1 MGSSVIKLPVKTKE
15 INPRYDTYGPLS
27 TTYRLTYLSLSCP
40 PPVVGQSA
48 GKMDCGILLVDF
60 IRLSSSSSP
69 DRQQPP
75 GHDCK
80 CSSLD
85 PQPVNYNNCVWGFGR
100 LSRSLSSH
108 RHSSNCITLIKLYTR
123 HAALTSSLALPMT
136 PFFVSLSGTIIK
148 LGGTFCKI

>member
-1 MGSSVIKLPVKTKE
+1 MGFHLLGSSVIKLPVITKE

-27 TTYRLTYLSLSCP
+27 TTYRLTYICP
-40 PPVVGQSA
+40 CPVHLQSSANQLERWIAGYFRWTSSVVPP
-48 GKMDCGILLVDF
+48 
-60 IRLSSSSSP
+60 SP
-69 DRQQPP
+69 LQTDRQQPP

-100 LSRSLSSH
+100 LSRSLSCH

-136 PFFVSLSGTIIK
+136 PFFVSLVQ
-148 LGGTFCKI
+148 LLN